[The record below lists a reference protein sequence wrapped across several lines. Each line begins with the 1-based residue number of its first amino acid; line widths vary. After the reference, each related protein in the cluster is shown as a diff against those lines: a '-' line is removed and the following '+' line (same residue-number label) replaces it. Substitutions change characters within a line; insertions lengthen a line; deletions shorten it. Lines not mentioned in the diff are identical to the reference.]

1 MPPLVVKEGGFAFPL
16 CPSGQHGLEVVD
28 AFMEPWVY
36 CLLKAINKANITK
49 SRGGSMNLKLLDE
62 FLHGAPWHRVASFL
76 LAVAWQF
83 GSVNISLSS
92 IVNSTHVVSAGFAA
106 SKILLVFWVAQGPAE
121 PPFMYKRTN
130 KMLLHLSMN
139 LVDLMLR

>member
-1 MPPLVVKEGGFAFPL
+1 MRRSVGSGFGLCVPEMPPLVVKEGGFAFPL
-16 CPSGQHGLEVVD
+16 CPSGWHGLEVVD

-92 IVNSTHVVSAGFAA
+92 IVNSTHVVKGR
-106 SKILLVFWVAQGPAE
+106 VCCVQ
-121 PPFMYKRTN
+121 
-130 KMLLHLSMN
+130 
-139 LVDLMLR
+139 D